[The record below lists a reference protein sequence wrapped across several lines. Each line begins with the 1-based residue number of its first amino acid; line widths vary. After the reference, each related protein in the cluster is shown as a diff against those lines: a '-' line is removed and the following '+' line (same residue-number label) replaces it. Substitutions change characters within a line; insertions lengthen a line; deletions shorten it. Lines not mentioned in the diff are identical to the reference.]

1 MGGENWYMTLEQ
13 FKEDFD
19 AKMTGLTDEE
29 LMDRL
34 RAVGCKFEGDEDLE
48 KKDSQEQ
55 YKESLK
61 HDY

>member
-1 MGGENWYMTLEQ
+1 MTPEQ

-19 AKMTGLTDEE
+19 AKMAGLTDEE

-34 RAVGCKFEGDEDLE
+34 RAVGCKFEGDEELE
-48 KKDSQEQ
+48 SQEQ